1 MSDEDD
7 DGDDYDG
14 LGDEDADG
22 LPPQDGD
29 DEVEV
34 DLDEFCERLSANPT
48 GLSFFDTYVK
58 SALDWLEDEETTE
71 NLRGSTDQ
79 LERDLRSHWSLQVPD
94 WLDDEVN
101 DLKQAF
107 EKDDGE
113 KMLYILLHIQKKL
126 RAA

>member
-7 DGDDYDG
+7 EWDDYDG

-22 LPPQDGD
+22 LPPQEGD

-34 DLDEFCERLSANPT
+34 DLDEFCERLLANPT
-48 GLSFFDTYVK
+48 GLSFFDGYVK

-94 WLDDEVN
+94 WLDEEVA